1 MTTMQLVRNPFFA
14 NKTKIGAIYKTT
26 NLLLK
31 VNSLRNRSGFKL
43 ISNNVLYNQ
52 SENQMYWTGTEQI
65 MENMYIFGYFIY
77 VHIVVIFHRQKKQ
90 IDDRQ
95 EIKFIGLQQI
105 MVETFTTKG
114 IGIVSIYNYIF
125 YLIKTILCQIMQV
138 TDFEIESS
146 NLF

>member
-14 NKTKIGAIYKTT
+14 NKTKIGAIYKTA

-77 VHIVVIFHRQKKQ
+77 VHIVVIFHR
-90 IDDRQ
+90 
-95 EIKFIGLQQI
+95 
-105 MVETFTTKG
+105 
-114 IGIVSIYNYIF
+114 
-125 YLIKTILCQIMQV
+125 
-138 TDFEIESS
+138 
-146 NLF
+146 

>member
-31 VNSLRNRSGFKL
+31 VNSLRNRSGFRL
-43 ISNNVLYNQ
+43 ISNNNNQ